1 MMVKVFI
8 SIFCFLWTTSV
19 YAIGRKHVN
28 HIDPQNFHHDFYAP
42 NPYTGI
48 FSSSIELKGD
58 SLFEILDKGKFEA
71 MNQMSFNS
79 SQNTLFRYFS
89 FRVKNASPSNGT
101 LIWLLKNAAA
111 NRIVLYRR
119 DANGIKRLSETGDHY
134 KFDSRPLSFFLFAF
148 PLELAPKEQADFILL
163 VDKRFENLFVPF
175 NFYSINEFDAYKSRL
190 YLIFGGIAGA
200 LLVMLVL
207 NVLLGISFRAR
218 IHVIYFFYILGN
230 LFVIIS
236 YEGLDFAYIYP
247 NNQMFSDCSRYI
259 SSAFQLAISLLLFR
273 QYTGTPLLDASSNL
287 QKFGLFLLVLHFA
300 FIPISYIVFI
310 HNNILPISRIIYLKV
325 FSASNF
331 LMMSFIIYDG
341 VLKYRSGFKPAA
353 FFIAAVSL
361 MYIGGLEYSL
371 NINGLISG
379 NLLFKTIIPNTITV
393 GMVAEL
399 IVVTIGIVY
408 LYNRLKNQRDSFE
421 LIAIKTKV
429 DLLNAS
435 EVYRKQERNR
445 ISDDIHDAIASRIY
459 GLRMFTE
466 GILNNLN
473 NKNKL
478 TRNLLNLQEQL
489 DEIGIH
495 ARAVIV
501 NLNSDGKIDFAS
513 FSSEIIR
520 VLEDFSKS
528 SSVKIEIGE
537 FYVTENISLNKNQ
550 TEQILNII
558 REICNNINKHSKAIF
573 LKFDLN
579 VNDHQVSIQFKEGPI
594 PNNPLPF
601 KEGNGLKSITKRS
614 QSLGGEYNQFYQDKY
629 LYTLLKMPI
638 LDSHNR

>member
-1 MMVKVFI
+1 
-8 SIFCFLWTTSV
+8 
-19 YAIGRKHVN
+19 
-28 HIDPQNFHHDFYAP
+28 
-42 NPYTGI
+42 
-48 FSSSIELKGD
+48 
-58 SLFEILDKGKFEA
+58 
-71 MNQMSFNS
+71 
-79 SQNTLFRYFS
+79 
-89 FRVKNASPSNGT
+89 
-101 LIWLLKNAAA
+101 
-111 NRIVLYRR
+111 
-119 DANGIKRLSETGDHY
+119 
-134 KFDSRPLSFFLFAF
+134 
-148 PLELAPKEQADFILL
+148 
-163 VDKRFENLFVPF
+163 
-175 NFYSINEFDAYKSRL
+175 
-190 YLIFGGIAGA
+190 
-200 LLVMLVL
+200 
-207 NVLLGISFRAR
+207 
-218 IHVIYFFYILGN
+218 
-230 LFVIIS
+230 
-236 YEGLDFAYIYP
+236 
-247 NNQMFSDCSRYI
+247 MFSDCSRYI

>member
-1 MMVKVFI
+1 
-8 SIFCFLWTTSV
+8 
-19 YAIGRKHVN
+19 
-28 HIDPQNFHHDFYAP
+28 
-42 NPYTGI
+42 
-48 FSSSIELKGD
+48 
-58 SLFEILDKGKFEA
+58 
-71 MNQMSFNS
+71 
-79 SQNTLFRYFS
+79 
-89 FRVKNASPSNGT
+89 
-101 LIWLLKNAAA
+101 
-111 NRIVLYRR
+111 
-119 DANGIKRLSETGDHY
+119 
-134 KFDSRPLSFFLFAF
+134 
-148 PLELAPKEQADFILL
+148 
-163 VDKRFENLFVPF
+163 
-175 NFYSINEFDAYKSRL
+175 
-190 YLIFGGIAGA
+190 
-200 LLVMLVL
+200 
-207 NVLLGISFRAR
+207 
-218 IHVIYFFYILGN
+218 
-230 LFVIIS
+230 
-236 YEGLDFAYIYP
+236 
-247 NNQMFSDCSRYI
+247 
-259 SSAFQLAISLLLFR
+259 
-273 QYTGTPLLDASSNL
+273 
-287 QKFGLFLLVLHFA
+287 
-300 FIPISYIVFI
+300 
-310 HNNILPISRIIYLKV
+310 
-325 FSASNF
+325 
-331 LMMSFIIYDG
+331 
-341 VLKYRSGFKPAA
+341 
-353 FFIAAVSL
+353 
-361 MYIGGLEYSL
+361 
-371 NINGLISG
+371 
-379 NLLFKTIIPNTITV
+379 
-393 GMVAEL
+393 
-399 IVVTIGIVY
+399 
-408 LYNRLKNQRDSFE
+408 
-421 LIAIKTKV
+421 
-429 DLLNAS
+429 
-435 EVYRKQERNR
+435 
-445 ISDDIHDAIASRIY
+445 
-459 GLRMFTE
+459 MFTE